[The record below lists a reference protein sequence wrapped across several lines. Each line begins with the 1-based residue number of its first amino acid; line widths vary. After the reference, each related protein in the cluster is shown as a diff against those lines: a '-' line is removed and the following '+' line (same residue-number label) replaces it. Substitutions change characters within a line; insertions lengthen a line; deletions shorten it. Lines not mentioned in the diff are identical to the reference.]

1 MPTRKL
7 TETITML
14 KFHKYLAIS
23 AAISVAALAS
33 CSVLEDDQ
41 HYVDENLDG
50 IVFRFD
56 CGDSFDVKAPIDKPG
71 EAALNEN
78 LLSSVEVF
86 MYPDGGTGSDAVV
99 HAYFT
104 NVQTTANYNVSITD
118 GIVAMLCPNNAEK
131 FRIYAIAN
139 YPRIVAAV
147 EGDDPEDLSNTSVPT
162 LEAKLQSIEM
172 TGSNV
177 STPQSKFLM
186 ATDGALLSE
195 RVNPRN
201 TTVVTNTVRLKRVA
215 AKVSILVR
223 VADEYEFDNTIIISG
238 DTTVRHERW
247 NPDLN
252 GMKIYLVNGSKTGQV
267 SGLPIENQVPFQYQ
281 ELQFKHGNSD
291 GEVYPY
297 TSYAPRLDNQGNKV
311 YDANGDLIFD
321 ATTESGIFYP
331 STYPFYSYPKQ
342 WNYGADDE
350 PYLKLV
356 IPWVRQRDDNQG
368 ISQLQ
373 KQYYY
378 RVYCPGTPNPSG
390 SEGAYDAEF
399 IRNNWYKILLNVGI
413 LGSETDGGEVTLS
426 GSYYIVDWQEREK
439 GTTQQGQTEPTG
451 VNDSDKEA
459 EIKGARYLFVNDQFF
474 ELFNIEDLSIP
485 YITSDD
491 CEIAD
496 VYAKKYK
503 FNSSQK
509 DSTDTRNPAEWDI
522 DIHLETTLTGG
533 HIVLNHPLNND
544 TNGTEYDV
552 SPYYI
557 TFTLRQ
563 RSNHN
568 YAKTITVYQ
577 YPAIMIDL
585 ERNDGSAS
593 NDHGHTY
600 VNNGQRLSWVGN
612 TSGTSSGTNTNFNM
626 VIIETTVLPPDSK
639 YMLGDPRTSYVDN
652 IYYHN
657 RGNNL
662 NNNSTYNSGNN
673 YETWPNVTDAQ
684 RANTNNKWSYSST
697 SVQGNNRQLSWYY
710 PVDRTSAANN
720 IIAPRFRVASSHGAT
735 NALNYQNAFRRCASY
750 QEAGYPAGRW
760 RLPTVAE
767 VTYAMKLNAD
777 GKIER
782 LFGSSG
788 TNNNGKYSLYW
799 CNSGYISVRD
809 GEDAQSK
816 QPPTAYPGE
825 TTSSENVYV
834 RCVYD
839 DWYWDGMTITVNGTT
854 KDVSK
859 VDVGTFTW
867 GDVQR

>member
-1 MPTRKL
+1 
-7 TETITML
+7 ML

-50 IVFRFD
+50 IVLRFD
-56 CGDSFDVKAPIDKPG
+56 CGDSFDVKATTDKPG
-71 EAALNEN
+71 EAAYNEN
-78 LLSSVEVF
+78 ILSSVEVF
-86 MYPDGGTGSDAVV
+86 MYPDNGTGSNAVV

-104 NVQTTANYNVSITD
+104 NVQTTANYNVSVTD
-118 GIVAMLCPNNAEK
+118 AIVAALCPNNAEK

-147 EGDDPEDLSNTSVPT
+147 QGNATEDLSNTSVPE

-172 TGSNV
+172 TGNNV
-177 STPQSKFLM
+177 DTPQSKFLM
-186 ATDGALLSE
+186 ATDGATLTD

-201 TTVVTNTVRLKRVA
+201 TTVVTTTIKLKRVA
-215 AKVSILVR
+215 AKISILVR

-247 NPDLN
+247 NPQLT

-267 SGLPIENQVPFQYQ
+267 SGLPVETQVPFQYQ
-281 ELQFKHGNSD
+281 ELQFKHGDGD
-291 GEVYPY
+291 GEIYPY
-297 TSYAPRLDNQGNKV
+297 TSYAPRVDNEGEYI

-321 ATTESGIFYP
+321 ATTENGTFYP

-342 WNYGADDE
+342 WNYGSDDE

-368 ISQLQ
+368 ISTLQ

-378 RVYCPGTPNPSG
+378 RVYCPGTPNPAG
-390 SEGAYDAEF
+390 SAGEYDAEF
-399 IRNNWYKILLNVGI
+399 VRNNWYKILLNVGI

-459 EIKGARYLFVNDQFF
+459 EIKGARYLFVNNEFF
-474 ELFNIEDLSIP
+474 ELFNIENLSIP

-491 CEIAD
+491 CEIAN
-496 VYAKKYK
+496 VSAKKYL
-503 FNSSQK
+503 FSSTQK
-509 DSTDTRNPAEWDI
+509 DSTTTTNPASWDI
-522 DIHLETTLTGG
+522 DVHLETTLTGG
-533 HIVLNHPLNND
+533 HIVFNHPLNND
-544 TNGTEYDV
+544 TNGTTYDV

-585 ERNDGSAS
+585 ERNDVTTSPYSA
-593 NDHGHTY
+593 Y
-600 VNNGQRLSWVGN
+600 VNNGTVSGSNPTWSLGSVPG
-612 TSGTSSGTNTNFNM
+612 SGTSSNNNYNM
-626 VIIETTVLPPDSK
+626 VVIQTTVLPSDSD
-639 YMLGDPRTSYVDN
+639 YMLGDPRTSYID
-652 IYYHN
+652 
-657 RGNNL
+657 NL
-662 NNNSTYNSGNN
+662 NFSKNGNN
-673 YETWPNVTDAQ
+673 YTDKWPEVTGVNRDAADTKWS
-684 RANTNNKWSYSST
+684 ANTSSI
-697 SVQGNNRQLSWYY
+697 QGTTRRLTYYY
-710 PVDRTSAANN
+710 PVNPESESDD
-720 IIAPRFRVASSHGAT
+720 IIAPKFRIASSRGAT
-735 NALNYQNAFRRCASY
+735 QKMTYANAFRRCASY
-750 QEAGYPAGRW
+750 QEYGYPAGRW

-767 VTYAMKLNAD
+767 VMYIAKLNAD

-782 LFGSSG
+782 LLGG
-788 TNNNGKYSLYW
+788 ETITNGNTSYSETWQASKTTSYCHTEYW
-799 CNSGYISVRD
+799 CNSGYMIVYD
-809 GEDAQSK
+809 GKDSNWVTNNGGKLPSPEMGGTYS
-816 QPPTAYPGE
+816 
-825 TTSSENVYV
+825 TSDTKYV

-839 DWYWDGMTITVNGTT
+839 DWYWSDMALNGT
-854 KDVSK
+854 DVSH
-859 VDVGTFTW
+859 VDKSPFKW
-867 GDVQR
+867 GDMSR